1 MTPEEFQAAMAGIV
15 SAEFIDK
22 EMAHIDADALM
33 GRMLT
38 ELGYGAGVA
47 LYEEFDKWYA

>member
-15 SAEFIDK
+15 SAEYVDT
-22 EMAHIDADALM
+22 ETAHIDADALM

-38 ELGYGAGVA
+38 ELGYGAGVD
-47 LYEEFDKWYA
+47 LFKKFDKWYA